1 MAMVL
6 LVGSGFVGFL
16 VVWVASPVFF
26 VVLVVRFVFLL
37 VFVVL
42 AVLVVRGF
50 SLSACF
56 SGVLLLPK

>member
-16 VVWVASPVFF
+16 VVWVVFLVFF
-26 VVLVVRFVFLL
+26 VVLAFRFVFLL
-37 VFVVL
+37 VFAAL

-56 SGVLLLPK
+56 SRVLLLPK